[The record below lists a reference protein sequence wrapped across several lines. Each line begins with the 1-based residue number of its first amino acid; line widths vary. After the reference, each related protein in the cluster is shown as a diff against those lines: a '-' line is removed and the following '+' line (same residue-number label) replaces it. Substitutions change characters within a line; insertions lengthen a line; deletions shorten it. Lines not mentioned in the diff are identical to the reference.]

1 MQLPVIALLRVVSSI
16 VEPQGAKN
24 ASQSISNFEILFYAL
39 CIAMLKSF
47 LRLRKFTQPKPLVFR
62 CLHGWQRVVL

>member
-39 CIAMLKSF
+39 C
-47 LRLRKFTQPKPLVFR
+47 
-62 CLHGWQRVVL
+62 VLCG